1 MSAITGYKDRG
12 DGMKAEL
19 TIPGELPSMNE
30 IIEAAKRHRMA
41 YSNMKEEYTELVRL
55 NCLRCHRFDNPV
67 SVSVTWYTKDER
79 KDPDNVI
86 AGQKFIFDGLVKA
99 HVIPNDTRRF
109 VREIRHRFETDR
121 ENPRVEIEIEDYE
134 EGVP

>member
-1 MSAITGYKDRG
+1 
-12 DGMKAEL
+12 MKAEL

-41 YSNMKEEYTELVRL
+41 YSNTKDEYTELVRL

-67 SVSVTWYTKDER
+67 SVSATWYTKDER
-79 KDPDNVI
+79 KDPDNVM
-86 AGQKFIFDGLVKA
+86 AGRKFLFDGLAKA

-109 VREIRHRFETDR
+109 VTVFKR
-121 ENPRVEIEIEDYE
+121 
-134 EGVP
+134 